1 MPSLYGSGGKLNMEG
16 ILFAA
21 LAGALFGIAAYT
33 IHYAVH
39 QKLRPALTNGK

>member
-1 MPSLYGSGGKLNMEG
+1 MFVAQGKFNAEG

-21 LAGALFGIAAYT
+21 IAGAFFGVAAYT
-33 IHYAVH
+33 IHYMVH